1 MSLILIYHFFKVVF
15 EIKSQ
20 KVIFVTAGQTEAMAL
35 RTLTPRTLAPF
46 LALLP
51 ALVQAA
57 PPRIQAP
64 DAPWLTFTTAHYRI
78 HCPAAFEAFG
88 REVAGRVEGVHA
100 QYLGLVGFVYEKPI
114 DILILD
120 PVLEA
125 NGMALPVL
133 DRPHVVLWKTEPEPD
148 SDLGHHRGWAQ
159 LLVAHELGHMHH
171 LLRPARKPSL
181 WQRWTA
187 LLGPLTEKTPRWV
200 VEGYATLIEGK
211 LTGSGRPHSAFRA
224 AVLRQWALEGKL
236 PTYEAL
242 NGKAGFLGGSM
253 AYLGG
258 SAYLEWL
265 ETRSDDPKA
274 LQTLWTRLAGKRDFE
289 AAFRATFGF
298 GPKDGYQ
305 RYCAELTHTALEL
318 ERRAKAEGLR
328 EGELVT
334 QVKGW
339 ATDLALSPDGSK
351 LLARVLDPKRPGL
364 YVWDLTAAPKPA
376 KPEPGEPAD
385 HVAIT
390 PILPPTRRLGRI
402 HGALP
407 WKPVWT
413 AADTIGFQLRLPD
426 GEGVLTPQ
434 PRQWTFGKGLS
445 SKPLPATFA
454 TPGRPTWREVEG
466 IWNLVDGQGRPLT
479 RTLAA
484 AWNPVATPDGKWI
497 YYTQLSASGLHIRR
511 LDATLPPLEAKPLLQ
526 DPAALVKDQILPK
539 ADKAGLLS
547 EPVPVEAHPYRVRES
562 HGTFSL
568 LGYSDTPSGLS
579 YQIGGGG
586 NDMLNRL
593 NWQVLAGL
601 GNGTGPR
608 GGMLGA
614 AWRAWRWAPSLQ
626 VFSSLERPSRQDF
639 FAARGLDR
647 ERRGGELALDYQDLG
662 RPKFGLHPVVA
673 FERMTP
679 IGGDGFT
686 RSLTGGGASLGN
698 LWSRDGQGFRGA
710 TTIHGY
716 QGRTDGQSWTLTR
729 LELKAGWINPWVP
742 LTLHAET
749 GRMGGAPTAF
759 DRFHLGGVP
768 TSLLPASLD
777 ANRVI
782 QAALP
787 AYTATGNRLQR
798 LRGDL
803 GLGVFRAYVEHA
815 AVWQDTAARPS
826 AQRVVGLELDSRNL
840 GLPMDVVRRLAGN
853 VSFTLGLHRALDGLM
868 KDRTVGTLSVVVR
881 P

>member
-1 MSLILIYHFFKVVF
+1 MN
-15 EIKSQ
+15 
-20 KVIFVTAGQTEAMAL
+20 
-35 RTLTPRTLAPF
+35 PRPF
-46 LALLP
+46 ASGLALLP
-51 ALVQAA
+51 VLAMALPLGAA
-57 PPRIQAP
+57 PRVQAP
-64 DAPWLTFTTAHYRI
+64 DAVWITFTTSHYRI

-88 REVAGRVEGVHA
+88 RDVAGRVEGVHA
-100 QYLGLVGFVYEKPI
+100 QYLGLVGFVYEQPI

-125 NGMALPVL
+125 NGMAVAVL
-133 DRPHVVLWKTEPEPD
+133 GRPHVVLWKTEPDPD
-148 SDLGHHRGWAQ
+148 SDLGHHSGWAQ

-171 LLRPARKPSL
+171 LLRPARKPNL

-187 LLGPLTEKTPRWV
+187 FLGPITEKTPRWV
-200 VEGYATLIEGK
+200 KEGYATLIEGK

-224 AVLRQWALEGKL
+224 ALLRQWALEGKL
-236 PTYEAL
+236 PAYEAL
-242 NGKAGFLGGSM
+242 SGKEGFLGGSM

-274 LQTLWTRLAGKRDFE
+274 LQTLWTRLAGKRDFD
-289 AAFRATFGF
+289 ASFRATFGF

-305 RYCAELTHTALEL
+305 RYCAELTHTAMEL

-328 EGELVT
+328 EGEIVT

-351 LLARVLDPKRPGL
+351 LMARVLDPKKPGL
-364 YVWDLTAAPKPA
+364 YVWDLKTPPKPA
-376 KPEPGEPAD
+376 KKEPDEPDD
-385 HVAIT
+385 HAAIT

-426 GEGVLTPQ
+426 GEGVLKPQ

-445 SKPLPATFA
+445 SKPIPATSA
-454 TPGRPTWREVEG
+454 APGRPTWREVEG
-466 IWNLVDGQGRPLT
+466 IWNVVDGQGRPLT

-497 YYTQLSASGLHIRR
+497 YYTQLSASGLQIRR
-511 LDATLPPLEAKPLLQ
+511 LDATLPPLEAKPLPQ
-526 DPAALVKDQILPK
+526 DSAALVKDQILPK
-539 ADKAGLLS
+539 ADEAGLLS
-547 EPVPVEAHPYRVRES
+547 EPVPIEPHPYRVRES
-562 HGTFSL
+562 HDTFSL

-608 GGMLGA
+608 GGTLGA
-614 AWRAWRWAPSLQ
+614 AWRGWRWAPSLQ
-626 VFSSLERPSRQDF
+626 VFSSLERPSRQDY
-639 FAARGLDR
+639 FAARGFDR
-647 ERRGGELALDYQDLG
+647 ERRGGELALEYQDLG
-662 RPKFGLHPVVA
+662 RPRFGLRPVAA
-673 FERMTP
+673 FERITP
-679 IGGDGFT
+679 IGGDGFA
-686 RSLTGGGASLGN
+686 RSLVGGVASMGN
-698 LWSRDGQGFRGA
+698 HWSRDGQGFRGA
-710 TTIHGY
+710 TTVTGY
-716 QGRTDGQSWTLTR
+716 QGRTGGQAWTLTR
-729 LELKAGWINPWVP
+729 LELTAGWINPWVP
-742 LTLHAET
+742 LTVRAEA
-749 GRMGGAPTAF
+749 GRIGGDPTAF
-759 DRFHLGGVP
+759 DQFHLGGVP
-768 TSLLPASLD
+768 TSLLPITLD
-777 ANRVI
+777 GNRVN

-787 AYTATGNRLQR
+787 AYTAMGNRLQR

-803 GLGVFRAYVEHA
+803 GCGVFRAYVEHA
-815 AVWQDTAARPS
+815 AVWEDTASRPS
-826 AQRVVGLELDSRNL
+826 AQRVAGLELDSRNL
-840 GLPMDVVRRLAGN
+840 GLPMDVLRRLGGN
-853 VSFTLGLHRALDGLM
+853 FSFTVGLHRVLDGIM
-868 KDRTVGTLSVVVR
+868 KDRTVGTLSVIVR